1 MADSAQG
8 TSGRPVHKQGTG
20 DTTRRDT
27 AIDSRGTSGNVT
39 YALDNVTAHVQR
51 DAAPPRTQA
60 AHPNM
65 ATSEA
70 APETHDANETN
81 QAIGISECLACKQLT
96 SPTCDQHTPPQS
108 SEQLEESR
116 LARETVEQIS
126 RYYPSDST
134 REEVWDAQLQEYQHP
149 DQLPA
154 VLPGQTAE
162 NARATTLPPIR
173 EVLPNIDWEAVRPAA
188 VPAGHLRPVPDH
200 WVAEDDLSQ
209 GHREAREE
217 ALRFERAVIELDSRV
232 SRLQAQLRRSLY
244 ER

>member
-8 TSGRPVHKQGTG
+8 ASRRPVHKQGTA
-20 DTTRRDT
+20 DATSHDI
-27 AIDSRGTSGNVT
+27 AIDSRGAGGNVT
-39 YALDNVTAHVQR
+39 YALDNVTADVQR
-51 DAAPPRTQA
+51 DAAPTRGQA

-70 APETHDANETN
+70 APETHDANETD
-81 QAIGISECLACKQLT
+81 QVTGITECLACKQST
-96 SPTCDQHTPPQS
+96 SPPCDQHIPPQS
-108 SEQLEESR
+108 SERSEERR
-116 LARETVEQIS
+116 LVRETIEQIS
-126 RYYPSDST
+126 RYYPSDSI
-134 REEVWDAQLQEYQHP
+134 REKVWDAQLQEYRHP

-162 NARATTLPPIR
+162 DAQATRLPPIR
-173 EVLPNIDWEAVRPAA
+173 DVLPNNDWEAVRPAV
-188 VPAGHLRPVPDH
+188 VPAGHLRPIPDH

-217 ALRFERAVIELDSRV
+217 AFCFECAVHELDSRV
-232 SRLQAQLRRSLY
+232 SRPQAQLRRYLY